1 MYNEY
6 LKGMPMLCDHMGW
19 NSQYLSVEC
28 FNLSWQEPELW
39 HSTHSLD
46 SDKDFGKVVETSV
59 SITDNSPSQGYPL
72 ALKTDLFRKFI
83 NELFFSITVK
93 HHGIFLYE

>member
-1 MYNEY
+1 MTLYS
-6 LKGMPMLCDHMGW
+6 LQP
-19 NSQYLSVEC
+19 
-28 FNLSWQEPELW
+28 
-39 HSTHSLD
+39 SLD